1 MEEMEDMKRNGAY
14 IAIARG
20 TFTAK
25 PDGNIELE
33 SGFANKIH
41 TMSPEEF
48 GKAFLM
54 DRVLNQNVRNAMAKE
69 NNSRN
74 SGMSR

>member
-1 MEEMEDMKRNGAY
+1 MEETVKASYFIFEAGEPTSRNL
-14 IAIARG
+14 INVNER
-20 TFTAK
+20 TA
-25 PDGNIELE
+25 
-33 SGFANKIH
+33 
-41 TMSPEEF
+41 MSKDLMTPEEF